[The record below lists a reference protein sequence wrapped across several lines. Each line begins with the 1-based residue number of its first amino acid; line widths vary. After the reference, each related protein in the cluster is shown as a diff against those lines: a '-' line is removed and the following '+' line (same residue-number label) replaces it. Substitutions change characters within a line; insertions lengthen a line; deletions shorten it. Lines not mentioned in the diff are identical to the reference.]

1 MCFTGV
7 NNVFF
12 MTSLPRCLR
21 ITSLV
26 CHAAWLCISAP
37 LIVLYISKIK
47 WEASI
52 NSIAERVSIIIYN
65 SYLVTLGTA
74 NMINVLKANRTTA
87 FLKKWSLHFS
97 NKATCWENIKSSCYR
112 RVRAVLVAICIGP
125 LSFDAIVVVRHVL
138 KSGWPVCETDMFPT
152 FNTSHHLVRAM
163 CVIYHSFGYLSSVS
177 VILSVCHFAVVTLT
191 LSEEFHKLRISSH
204 LRPLIFQMHRYQSAL
219 GNKYVHHEV
228 LVSLACLH
236 GLLSTMLLGPIHV
249 GNVVCVC
256 FNLYYVLAVHAGVLG
271 VFSVIFCGR
280 HALDH
285 HHSFKQTRKWGPYD
299 VPSSNIEAE
308 MLKSMIW
315 N

>member
-1 MCFTGV
+1 MLSLFSESQSDEASNLIRIPCSWCALHILMCFTGV

-12 MTSLPRCLR
+12 MTSLPRCLL

-26 CHAAWLCISAP
+26 CHAAWLCISAS
-37 LIVLYISKIK
+37 LIVIYISQIK

-87 FLKKWSLHFS
+87 FLKKWSLLFS

-177 VILSVCHFAVVTLT
+177 VILSVCHFAVVTLI
-191 LSEEFHKLRISSH
+191 LSQEFHKLYQVICDHLSSKCTGISTWEQVRSPWGVGITRLSPWSTIHHVAWTHPRGQCRICMFQ
-204 LRPLIFQMHRYQSAL
+204 PLLCPRSARRCP
-219 GNKYVHHEV
+219 G
-228 LVSLACLH
+228 
-236 GLLSTMLLGPIHV
+236 GL
-249 GNVVCVC
+249 
-256 FNLYYVLAVHAGVLG
+256 
-271 VFSVIFCGR
+271 
-280 HALDH
+280 
-285 HHSFKQTRKWGPYD
+285 
-299 VPSSNIEAE
+299 
-308 MLKSMIW
+308 
-315 N
+315 